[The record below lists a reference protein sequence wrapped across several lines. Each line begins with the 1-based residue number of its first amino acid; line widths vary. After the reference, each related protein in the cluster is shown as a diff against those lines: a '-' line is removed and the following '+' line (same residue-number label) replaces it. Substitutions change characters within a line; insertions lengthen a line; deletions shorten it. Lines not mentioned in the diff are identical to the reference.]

1 LLHFQDGAGGPG
13 SHLLAPLQQLRQQRQ
28 PAFEICGIAAMPFAV
43 PDAAAAGVMT
53 LQLSGSIK
61 PVTAPAAR

>member
-13 SHLLAPLQQLRQQRQ
+13 SHLWAPLQQLPQQRQ

-43 PDAAAAGVMT
+43 PDTAAGVMT